1 MPGRESL
8 GVREGLLC
16 LTGRTT
22 SEGYRVF
29 SRLPAL
35 TPSHREPLFAQ
46 AVVGPPGA
54 PNRATLAS
62 LDSGVGAAGAL
73 TNPYETVH
81 MSWIAQT
88 PSSFIGQVVGDGQCV
103 AYVQRTS
110 GAPQTALWRRGE
122 LVKGGNVPQGTAIAT
137 FDPTGVYGNH
147 VDGRSHAA
155 IFHEQLPEGLLVWDQ
170 WFNHPVE
177 PRVIRFQNGD
187 SAPANDGDEFY
198 VIEHA

>member
-1 MPGRESL
+1 MPSRLIVAAGADPVSL
-8 GVREGLLC
+8 GTPLGKIGC
-16 LTGRTT
+16 G
-22 SEGYRVF
+22 
-29 SRLPAL
+29 PA
-35 TPSHREPLFAQ
+35 
-46 AVVGPPGA
+46 GA

-62 LDSGVGAAGAL
+62 FDSRVSAAGTL
-73 TNPYETVH
+73 TSPSETIH
-81 MSWIAQT
+81 MSWIAQR

-103 AYVQRTS
+103 AYVQRAS
-110 GAPQTALWRRGE
+110 DAPQTALWRRGA
-122 LVKGGNVPQGTAIAT
+122 LVKGSNTPQGTAIAT